1 MIKKPAKT
9 SVPIHDLIADRWS
22 GRAFKTDAISREQIL
37 AMVEAAHW
45 APSCFNDQPW
55 RFLVWDRSHDA
66 EAWQNAFGCL
76 SEGNREWVADAPVLL
91 LACSDTEFSKRPGR
105 ANRWGQHDAGMAS
118 QNLHLQ
124 AVALGLMTHPMAGY
138 DQDKTREIFAI
149 PERFELLAMIAVGHP
164 IDSADDLDEK
174 SRERE
179 LEPRE
184 RESLGSRIFDSHW
197 DKPIR

>member
-1 MIKKPAKT
+1 MRKPAKT
-9 SVPIHDLIADRWS
+9 FEPIHDLIADRWS
-22 GRAFKTDAISREQIL
+22 GRAFKPEPVSREQII

-55 RFLVWDRSHDA
+55 RFLVWDKNHDA
-66 EAWQNAFGCL
+66 DTWQQAFDCL
-76 SEGNREWVADAPVLL
+76 DEGNRQWVIDAPVLL
-91 LACSDTEFSKRPGR
+91 LVCSDTEFSKRPGR

-138 DQDKTREIFAI
+138 DKPRAREVFEI
-149 PERFELLAMIAVGHP
+149 PERYDELAMIAVGHP
-164 IDSADDLDEK
+164 VDSADDLDEK
-174 SRERE
+174 RRERE

-184 RESLGSRIFDSHW
+184 REPLGSRFFDGHW